1 MCIYE
6 LRYKSGLSRQYCCE
20 QAKDCGTHLFLDK
33 KTFDPNEYFG
43 QPYGAGSTNKFKL
56 LECHLDCQGSE

>member
-1 MCIYE
+1 MY
-6 LRYKSGLSRQYCCE
+6 E

-33 KTFDPNEYFG
+33 ESFDPNDYFG

-56 LECHLDCQGSE
+56 FECHLDCQGSA